1 MLCVPLLFQNPLPF
15 VMVKVKMKSSPKDKT
30 SPTQRKEEERVEG
43 KQRKPYHVESF
54 ASRSKVLERYDR
66 FERLK

>member
-1 MLCVPLLFQNPLPF
+1 
-15 VMVKVKMKSSPKDKT
+15 MVKVKMKSSPKDKT
-30 SPTQRKEEERVEG
+30 SPTYRKEEERVEG

-54 ASRSKVLERYDR
+54 ASGSKVLERYDR